1 MTFNSLGTPGPGKR
15 FMVKFWTWD
24 YEERDPGA
32 GDYFF
37 EIRGGVI
44 VRDRKAKVL
53 TVTFSEEMATGW
65 EYSENAGPAQFDIPS
80 VSFVLTRTSDLSYCE
95 E

>member
-1 MTFNSLGTPGPGKR
+1 MLKCVNKYFTFGIQ
-15 FMVKFWTWD
+15 
-24 YEERDPGA
+24 YE
-32 GDYFF
+32 YVINIVIIFF
-37 EIRGGVI
+37 EIRGGVT

-65 EYSENAGPAQFDIPS
+65 EYSENAGPAQFDIPL
-80 VSFVLTRTSDLSYCE
+80 VSFVLTRISDLSYCE